1 MEILG
6 IVISRQVVACMLV
19 VCCVVTA
26 IGYLSYVVT
35 YELRPAINDMR
46 RMIGT
51 QDCSKNVPSKVL
63 RLPVPRHYDR
73 PAMNDDA
80 DTAVNTDGC
89 CEAIPACPPYL
100 GNPSV
105 MLTDRE
111 MSDNVYE
118 DESVVATATRYAR
131 PCQPQSPDS
140 LSSNNIRAKQTLSRS
155 DTDTTGE
162 EYSTDNNDV
171 SQNDSIAR
179 HLADDCV
186 RDSDDAGEPGGIS

>member
-1 MEILG
+1 
-6 IVISRQVVACMLV
+6 MLV
-19 VCCVVTA
+19 VCCIVTA

-51 QDCSKNVPSKVL
+51 QDCSKDVPSKVL
-63 RLPVPRHYDR
+63 RLPVSRHYDI
-73 PAMNDDA
+73 PAMTDDA

-89 CEAIPACPPYL
+89 CEAIPACPSYL
-100 GNPSV
+100 GDPSV
-105 MLTDRE
+105 MLTARE
-111 MSDNVYE
+111 MSDDVYE
-118 DESVVATATRYAR
+118 DESVVATETRYAR
-131 PCQPQSPDS
+131 PCQPQS
-140 LSSNNIRAKQTLSRS
+140 SNNMRAKQTLSRS
-155 DTDTTGE
+155 DTDTAGE

-186 RDSDDAGEPGGIS
+186 RDGDDAGEPGGIS